1 MKKILISLFAG
12 LLLMSS
18 CEKRDLTIST
28 DVKFVEFDASSFSI
42 KENST
47 ELLKIPVYLTTADK
61 GLKTEVTFDIYGI
74 GDNKAI
80 EGVDYTLVDPNK
92 KYIINGTV
100 VYDTILIKLI
110 DNSVI
115 DRDKMLQ
122 IDIKTADN
130 GVKIG
135 LDRPSAIVTIIDDEH
150 PLAQFFGEYTVTA
163 KSYYNGDVSWVSQ
176 IVAVPGKS
184 DELDIVN
191 LWITDPE
198 LNNIRVKV
206 SEDNLVLTM
215 YGGQVLFNHVDYG
228 DALVL
233 KLPSKNPSENIIGAN
248 EDGTLTF
255 NNWSISV
262 NAGDFDA
269 FQSTTWTK

>member
-1 MKKILISLFAG
+1 
-12 LLLMSS
+12 MSS
-18 CEKRDLTIST
+18 CDKSDLTLSS
-28 DVKFVEFDASSFSI
+28 DVKYVEFDATSFSAI
-42 KENST
+42 ENST
-47 ELLKIPVYLTTADK
+47 EIIKIPVYLTTTDK

-74 GDNKAI
+74 GDNKAV
-80 EGVDYTLVDPNK
+80 EGVDY
-92 KYIINGTV
+92 IIVEPSKQYLLNGSTI
-100 VYDTILIKLI
+100 YDTIQIKLI

-135 LDRPSAIVTIIDDEH
+135 LDKPSTVVTIIDDEH
-150 PLAQFFGEYTVTA
+150 PLAQFFGEYIVTA